1 MRVWR
6 YGRAEPLG
14 APLDE
19 RVFTRLGARAG
30 RGRRARAPQRDRLGG
45 TDPALLELCLRR
57 VRAML
62 GSGARGDDAQRA
74 RAAGLGEAKL
84 AALDGWRDSE
94 HFTAREHAHLHFTE
108 QFVTSVGSVSAE
120 QVGELLRH
128 GDARAVYSFTAA
140 LYVVELTE
148 RVTLAAR
155 ATLLRRGEGV

>member
-1 MRVWR
+1 MSARV
-6 YGRAEPLG
+6 EPLG

-19 RVFTRLGARAG
+19 RVFARLRE
-30 RGRRARAPQRDRLGG
+30 LGPDAAAELAHLNETAWEG

-94 HFTAREHAHLHFTE
+94 HFTAREHAHLDFTE

-128 GDARAVYSFTAA
+128 GDERAVYSFTAA